1 MASPSNDPYPPRPS
15 TPYRISTTTSTSTTY
30 SPGVS
35 DEAVNG
41 DRGVERQQE
50 LPRLSRFRGTPVD
63 SRDQAMLDNLHIC
76 VFGAEWQKVP
86 RGIRCTSCPD
96 TGVHFISQL
105 DVWELSL
112 RRPEV
117 KVISLMEALCDEQD
131 DHYLQ
136 NPTGRPSIPQQ
147 TSLSWAPSDHKLM
160 TWTALRLLTST
171 MWYYRRYRLQALHH
185 GFDAVEEL
193 DRRIQTGLGALGTCS
208 AGALNQYGVNPLGVG
223 WGPVTKGY
231 RCSFCPGPEVH
242 FVYDADIERL
252 LQDPDYKPRVFRMSL
267 TSPEVH
273 QIVPEGNHGHH
284 SPAGYE

>member
-1 MASPSNDPYPPRPS
+1 
-15 TPYRISTTTSTSTTY
+15 
-30 SPGVS
+30 
-35 DEAVNG
+35 
-41 DRGVERQQE
+41 
-50 LPRLSRFRGTPVD
+50 
-63 SRDQAMLDNLHIC
+63 MLDNLRIC
-76 VFGAEWQKVP
+76 VFGAEWQQVP

-147 TSLSWAPSDHKLM
+147 TSLSWAPSECKLM

-252 LQDPDYKPRVFRMSL
+252 LQDPGYKPRVFRMSL

-273 QIVPEGNHGHH
+273 QIVPEGNHVHH
-284 SPAGYE
+284 PPAGYE